1 MAYGGSVYI
10 LTNKH
15 NTILYVG
22 ATTELKS
29 RITQHLEKV
38 YPKSFTAKY
47 NLNKL
52 VHMEHFG
59 FIEEA
64 IQREKYI
71 KGKSRQWK
79 VDLINQHNPNWD
91 DLAPEVLSW

>member
-15 NTILYVG
+15 NTTLYVG
-22 ATTELKS
+22 ATSELQS
-29 RITQHLEKV
+29 RVIQHLEKV

-79 VDLINQHNPNWD
+79 TDLISQHNPNWD
-91 DLAPEVLSW
+91 DLAPDILKW

>member
-15 NTILYVG
+15 NTTLYVG
-22 ATTELKS
+22 ATSELQS
-29 RITQHLEKV
+29 RIIQHLEKV

-64 IQREKYI
+64 YSEGEIHQ
-71 KGKSRQWK
+71 GK
-79 VDLINQHNPNWD
+79 
-91 DLAPEVLSW
+91 E